1 MSQRNEVAA
10 NTANATHKIEQVRIY
25 RDGHTVH
32 VSGLIT
38 CVYAHTGGYE
48 QVLTSPALPAPLAGI
63 VYCDTPA
70 GHLAI
75 EEGRIRV
82 HGGTVGTSWRWHDS
96 YAA

>member
-1 MSQRNEVAA
+1 MSQKNNVLTS
-10 NTANATHKIEQVRIY
+10 TANSTHRIEQVRVV

-32 VSGLIT
+32 VSGLLT
-38 CVYAHTGGYE
+38 CAYAQTDGYS
-48 QVLTSPALPAPLAGI
+48 QLIASTALPAPPAGI

-82 HGGTVGTSWRWHDS
+82 HGGTVGTSYRFHDS